1 METNPYAAPKP
12 NPGSPGG
19 QQSGPSQPDGRTV
32 GAGRGWDWISEGF
45 GMFGK
50 QPGTWIVISIALG
63 VILIVLAPIPLL
75 GSLASALVFP
85 IFGGGLMLGCKQI
98 DAGGTLAFNH
108 LFAGFKQNTSE
119 LFMVGLFNLVG
130 WTFIVVIAI
139 AVMGFGLV
147 MGLLRGELVAMASI
161 PITSILIAALLA
173 AGLSLPLYM
182 ASWFAPALIVLQG
195 MSSGAALKASFCA
208 CLKNILPFT
217 VYGLVLMVLGVI
229 AAIPLGLGYLVLG
242 PVIVTSIYIGY
253 RDIFTGGDAAAALIA

>member
-12 NPGSPGG
+12 NPDSPGSR
-19 QQSGPSQPDGRTV
+19 QSGALQPDGRTV

-50 QPGTWIVISIALG
+50 QAGTWIGISIVLG
-63 VILIVLAPIPLL
+63 VILIVLASIPLL

-108 LFAGFKQNTSE
+108 LFAGFKQKTGD

-130 WTFIVVIAI
+130 WVFIVVIAI
-139 AVMGFGLV
+139 AVMGTGLV
-147 MGLLRGELVAMASI
+147 MGMLRGEMHM
-161 PITSILIAALLA
+161 TSMSLTSMLIAALLA
-173 AGLSLPLYM
+173 AGLSVPLYM

-195 MSSGAALKASFCA
+195 MSSGAALKASFFA

-217 VYGLVLMVLGVI
+217 VYGIVLTALGVI
-229 AAIPLGLGYLVLG
+229 AAIPLGLGFLVLG
-242 PVIVTSIYIGY
+242 PVIAASIYIGY
-253 RDIFTGGDAAAALIA
+253 RDIFAGA